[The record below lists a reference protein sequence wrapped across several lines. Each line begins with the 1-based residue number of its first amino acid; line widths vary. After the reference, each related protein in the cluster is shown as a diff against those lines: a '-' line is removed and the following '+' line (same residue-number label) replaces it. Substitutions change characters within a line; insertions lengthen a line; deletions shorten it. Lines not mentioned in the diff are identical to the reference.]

1 MNKLSRDEYRRVFHD
16 LRNECGKNIDLSG
29 DMIIFVGV
37 LNPFDDVLV
46 RIVLAYWLQENI

>member
-46 RIVLAYWLQENI
+46 RIVLAYWL